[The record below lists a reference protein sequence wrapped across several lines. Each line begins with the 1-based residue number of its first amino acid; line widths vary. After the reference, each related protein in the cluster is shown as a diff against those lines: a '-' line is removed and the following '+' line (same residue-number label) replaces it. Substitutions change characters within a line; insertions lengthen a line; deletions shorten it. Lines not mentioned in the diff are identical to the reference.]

1 MAMISGFSKNVKQR
15 AWWANAL
22 LAFCLY
28 MTIVYLPFDLFF
40 KLEEEIKWQVHDGHV
55 KTEREKGIR
64 PPSALF
70 YIFAEPTDH
79 RHSYGDDQW
88 VQQKC
93 KTTRLVGECP
103 SRVLSLHDHRVPAI

>member
-40 KLEEEIKWQVHDGHV
+40 KPLP
-55 KTEREKGIR
+55 KTKKFG
-64 PPSALF
+64 L
-70 YIFAEPTDH
+70 
-79 RHSYGDDQW
+79 G
-88 VQQKC
+88 
-93 KTTRLVGECP
+93 
-103 SRVLSLHDHRVPAI
+103 